1 VTNFVSRLPSCVI
14 SGNALLLGPLKQRTG
29 ALAGPLLWRFS
40 AMNASIRRRWQA
52 PLTVLFCG
60 LVLLTSAER
69 RLAELDFNSPGV
81 VRIENNEKPDGDEIF
96 NRLIFVDD
104 TADPRALA
112 VRDTCH
118 AAPILLEACPR
129 ALITVRLSEPRA
141 PPHSLPSYA

>member
-1 VTNFVSRLPSCVI
+1 MSTRSRRQQMPFAI
-14 SGNALLLGPLKQRTG
+14 
-29 ALAGPLLWRFS
+29 
-40 AMNASIRRRWQA
+40 
-52 PLTVLFCG
+52 LFIV
-60 LVLLTSAER
+60 LVLLMFTQR

-104 TADPRALA
+104 TAEPRALA

-129 ALITVRLSEPRA
+129 ALTTVRLSEPRP
-141 PPHSLPSYA
+141 PPHSLPSYP

>member
-1 VTNFVSRLPSCVI
+1 MDATAHRR
-14 SGNALLLGPLKQRTG
+14 QRT
-29 ALAGPLLWRFS
+29 
-40 AMNASIRRRWQA
+40 
-52 PLTVLFCG
+52 PLTILFCG
-60 LVLLTSAER
+60 LLFLTFAEH

-104 TADPRALA
+104 TAEPRALA